1 MLEIG
6 FGIGLFTAV
15 VTVLALLVELVRARL
30 LPSTPVRIE
39 MGEAG
44 AVQGVAGRTLLEIL
58 NDAGVLLPS
67 ACAGR
72 GSCGLCRIKVTRG
85 GGVANPV
92 EDSRL
97 GRRALAAGV
106 RLACQV
112 PVRGNLE
119 VEVPDEVFGVRHY
132 ACRVASTR
140 SLAPLVKEVVLTIPP
155 GEAQEIRPGAFAQ
168 ITAPPHALTFC
179 KMEVAAW
186 VREKWDTL
194 GLWNLESRCDTATTR
209 AYSLANTPEEIGTL
223 VLFVRLALPPPGAP
237 EDTPPGI
244 VSSWL
249 FALEAGDQVDVSG
262 PYGHFFPSDSG
273 RELIYIG
280 GGVGMAPM
288 RSHIFHLLKQRGN
301 GRTISFWYGARS
313 RAELFNDDEF
323 DGLARAYPNFTWQA
337 VLSEPQPGDDW
348 QGLTGFVHEVLY
360 ERYLAEHPSPE
371 ACEYYLCG
379 PPLMVRAVRNM
390 LDGLG
395 VDPERIVFDDFGTA
409 PGKAR

>member
-15 VTVLALLVELVRARL
+15 VTVLALIVELVRARL
-30 LPSTPVRIE
+30 LPSTPVHIE

-44 AVQGVAGRTLLEIL
+44 AVDGVAGRTLLEIL

-97 GRRALAAGV
+97 GRRAVAAGM

-112 PVRGNLE
+112 RVRDDLG

-155 GEAQEIRPGAFAQ
+155 GEAPELEPGAFVQ
-168 ITAPPHALTFC
+168 VTAPPHALAFRE
-179 KMEVAAW
+179 MGVADW
-186 VREKWDTL
+186 VRERWDAL
-194 GLWNLESRCDTATTR
+194 GLWDLESRCDEPTTR
-209 AYSLANTPEEIGTL
+209 AYSLANAPEEVGTL
-223 VLFVRLALPPPGAP
+223 VLFVRLALPPPGAS
-237 EDTPPGI
+237 EETPPGI

-249 FALEAGDQVDVSG
+249 FALAAGAAVDVSG
-262 PYGHFFPSDSG
+262 PYGHFFPSDSD

-280 GGVGMAPM
+280 GGVGMAPI
-288 RSHIFHLLKQRGN
+288 RSHIFHLLKQRGD
-301 GRTISFWYGARS
+301 RRPISFWYGARS
-313 RAELFNDDEF
+313 RAELFNDEEF
-323 DGLARAYPNFTWQA
+323 DGLAREYPNFTWQA
-337 VLSEPQPGDDW
+337 VLSEPRPGDDW
-348 QGLTGFVHEVLY
+348 QGPTGFVHEVLY
-360 ERYLAEHPSPE
+360 ERYLAEHPEPE

-379 PPLMVRAVRNM
+379 PPLMVRAVRSM

-395 VDPERIVFDDFGTA
+395 VDPEQIVFDDFGTA